1 MREKYSTSLRGG
13 ILGAF
18 PPTQN
23 GWRDSKKKKE
33 KVGSIPVYF
42 REVVPETDPVE
53 AGPVAQGIRARGYEP
68 RCRGFESLLAHKK
81 PIIPEMSL
89 ISWVGVDV

>member
-1 MREKYSTSLRGG
+1 MDGEIKR
-13 ILGAF
+13 
-18 PPTQN
+18 
-23 GWRDSKKKKE
+23 KKRKE